1 MVMDKDWLENLKSKN
16 SFLDFPL
23 NTQLSMPGVAYNGKN
38 IPNPKYKGFVN
49 VMSQYTLPSKPN
61 VKVQGDYTPI
71 SINTRGFVPPTGYP
85 PRLLDDVYLK
95 SGGVFKE
102 SF

>member
-1 MVMDKDWLENLKSKN
+1 MDKNWLENLKAKN

-23 NTQLSMPGVAYNGKN
+23 NTQLDMPGVSYNGN
-38 IPNPKYKGFVN
+38 MISNPIYKGFVN
-49 VMSQYTLPSKPN
+49 VMSQYAPLRFKPN
-61 VKVQGDYTPI
+61 IKIQGDYTPLAE
-71 SINTRGFVPPTGYP
+71 NARGVIPPPGYP
-85 PRLLDDVYLK
+85 PRIIDNQYLQ